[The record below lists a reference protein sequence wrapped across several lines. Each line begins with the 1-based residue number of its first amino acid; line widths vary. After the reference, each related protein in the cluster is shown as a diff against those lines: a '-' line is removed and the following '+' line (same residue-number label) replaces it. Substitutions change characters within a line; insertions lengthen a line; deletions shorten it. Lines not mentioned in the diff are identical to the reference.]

1 MERGGYWNPVGVEKT
16 RYSIEIDF
24 QTRGHTKFRLFVN
37 GGLSGGLVMRND
49 EFEAFKTTLGIE

>member
-1 MERGGYWNPVGVEKT
+1 MEEM